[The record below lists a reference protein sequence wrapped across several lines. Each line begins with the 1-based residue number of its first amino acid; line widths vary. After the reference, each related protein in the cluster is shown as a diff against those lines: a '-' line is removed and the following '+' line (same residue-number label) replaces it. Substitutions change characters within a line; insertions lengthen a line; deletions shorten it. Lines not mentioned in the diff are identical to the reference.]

1 MEKCLICELG
11 IEEEVIQGV
20 VANHHVY
27 TMFDDKL
34 EFQNG
39 EMPTEVMYRDGW
51 YYYTA
56 LDSTWWGEAE
66 CAKGI
71 FLFSC
76 RDKFGFASAKTGEI
90 VIEPQ
95 FNKST
100 WMIPYPDENGESQ
113 ACANV
118 WKDGKTG
125 FIDHTGREI
134 CPIEYEDA
142 KEWPVVLGSQS
153 YFAVKKNGKWGLV
166 DRNCRTVL
174 EFQYDEL
181 EGCRDIWGTGRKFI
195 LLCKWK
201 DKYKCMKYGILSDF
215 LEVTVPAVL
224 DRHPEKIDIFGG
236 NRSYFYLI
244 RGHKWGAVD
253 ECGLVLREPKYTKR
267 EVDIWIE
274 ERSSTD
280 IKEYARKQLS
290 EPRGGGVTDG

>member
-1 MEKCLICELG
+1 MYIPCLTISW
-11 IEEEVIQGV
+11 
-20 VANHHVY
+20 N
-27 TMFDDKL
+27 
-34 EFQNG
+34 
-39 EMPTEVMYRDGW
+39 
-51 YYYTA
+51 YYTA

-100 WMIPYPDENGESQ
+100 WMIPYPDENGESR

-118 WKDGKTG
+118 
-125 FIDHTGREI
+125 
-134 CPIEYEDA
+134 
-142 KEWPVVLGSQS
+142 
-153 YFAVKKNGKWGLV
+153 
-166 DRNCRTVL
+166 
-174 EFQYDEL
+174 
-181 EGCRDIWGTGRKFI
+181 
-195 LLCKWK
+195 WK

-244 RGHKWGAVD
+244 RSHKWGAVD

-280 IKEYARKQLS
+280 IKGYARKQLS
-290 EPRGGGVTDG
+290 EPRRKE